1 MKKMII
7 AAMAAVFSA
16 GVFAMSLAEASAK
29 ITSIIDNPAGM
40 TTVMKE
46 LSAEDQVAFLKR
58 VNGAIAST
66 KRTVDS
72 KTELFLAVN
81 KAALLSRKGNIKE
94 LIAEVFA
101 TVPPAALVVINEKF
115 AEELFNRKSNAAN
128 PISDDKLKANALS
141 AMKSVGARTSG
152 RDKDVRDTFA
162 ILMFLRSSKGTP
174 SDLKDSLVAM
184 LPDGQV
190 REDAKT
196 LWIPSAMGEGVPKT
210 YDPMLIAAGVQDDE
224 MPATVNNFLNRQG
237 PMLLAVSLMSE
248 LSSTVDKNGSST
260 IVHGEYFLDP
270 NKWALP
276 EEGVGGLNRVPRS
289 LNPDDRWYPGYH
301 RGGSVG
307 EGGFGG
313 SGEAGGYR
321 MQTTY

>member
-29 ITSIIDNPAGM
+29 ITSIINNPAEM
-40 TTVMKE
+40 STVMKE

-115 AEELFNRKSNAAN
+115 AEELFNRKANAAN
-128 PISDDKLKANALS
+128 PISDDKLKENALS
-141 AMKSVGARTSG
+141 AMKSVSSRTSG

-162 ILMFLRSSKGTP
+162 ILMFLRSSQGTP
-174 SDLKDSLVAM
+174 ADLKDSLVATIANS
-184 LPDGQV
+184 QA

-196 LWIPSAMGEGVPKT
+196 LWIPSAMGDGVPKT

-224 MPATVNNFLNRQG
+224 MPGAVNNFLNRQG
-237 PMLLAVSLMSE
+237 PMVLAGSLMSE
-248 LSSTVDKNGSST
+248 LSATVDNSGAPT
-260 IVHGEYFLDP
+260 AVQNEYFLDP

-301 RGGSVG
+301 RGG
-307 EGGFGG
+307 GG
-313 SGEAGGYR
+313 GEAGGYR

>member
-7 AAMAAVFSA
+7 AAIAAVFSA

-29 ITSIIDNPAGM
+29 ITSIINNPAEM
-40 TTVMKE
+40 ATVMKE

-58 VNGAIAST
+58 VNGAISTT
-66 KRTVDS
+66 KRTVDT
-72 KTELFLAVN
+72 KTELFVAVN

-101 TVPPAALVVINEKF
+101 TVPPTALVVINEKF
-115 AEELFNRKSNAAN
+115 AEELFNRKANAAN
-128 PISDDKLKANALS
+128 PISDDKLKENALS
-141 AMKSVGARTSG
+141 AMKSVCARTSG

-162 ILMFLRSSKGTP
+162 ILMFLRASKGTP
-174 SDLKDSLVAM
+174 ADLKDSLVATIANS
-184 LPDGQV
+184 QA

-307 EGGFGG
+307 EGGCGCG
-313 SGEAGGYR
+313 GEAGGYR

>member
-7 AAMAAVFSA
+7 AAMAVIFSA

-29 ITSIIDNPAGM
+29 ITDIINNPAEM
-40 TTVMKE
+40 STVMKE

-58 VNGAIAST
+58 INGAIGAT

-81 KAALLSRKGNIKE
+81 KAALVSRKGNIKE
-94 LIAEVFA
+94 LVAEVFA

-115 AEELFNRKSNAAN
+115 AEELFNRKANAAN
-128 PISDDKLKANALS
+128 PISDDKLKENALS
-141 AMKSVGARTSG
+141 AMKSVCARTSG

-162 ILMFLRSSKGTP
+162 ILMFLRASKGSP
-174 SDLKDSLVAM
+174 SDLKDSLAA
-184 LPDGQV
+184 LLSSAQV

-196 LWIPSAMGEGVPKT
+196 LWIPSAMGEGVPKS
-210 YDPMLIAAGVQDDE
+210 YDPMLIAAGVQDEE
-224 MPATVNNFLNRQG
+224 MPEAVNNFVNRQG
-237 PMLLAVSLMSE
+237 PMLLAGSLMSE
-248 LSSTVDKNGSST
+248 LSATVDNNSGAPT
-260 IVHGEYFLDP
+260 VVHGEYFLDP

-276 EEGVGGLNRVPRS
+276 EEGVGGLNRVPRT
-289 LNPDDRWYPGYH
+289 LNPDDRWYPGSH
-301 RGGSVG
+301 R
-307 EGGFGG
+307 
-313 SGEAGGYR
+313 GEAGGYR